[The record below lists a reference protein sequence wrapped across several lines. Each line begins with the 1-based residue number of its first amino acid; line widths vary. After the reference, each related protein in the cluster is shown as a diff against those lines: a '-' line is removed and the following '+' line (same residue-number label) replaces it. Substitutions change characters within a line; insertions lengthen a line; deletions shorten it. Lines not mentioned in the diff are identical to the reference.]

1 MCALAIL
8 MRNVNRKST
17 LVVRHCWVGTCFHKN
32 FDRFKVS
39 VARRPMQWCVTVRL
53 RNVAVGPSTEKI
65 THDFDVSPR
74 CGTKQRSLTDGV
86 PPMYVGT
93 ALNQTDD
100 LLKVAAPCRSV
111 ESRFG
116 RTIISGKNSVTH
128 L

>member
-17 LVVRHCWVGTCFHKN
+17 LVVRHRWVGTRFDKN

-39 VARRPMQWCVTVRL
+39 VARCPMQWCVTVRL
-53 RNVAVGPSTEKI
+53 RYVAVGPGTEKI
-65 THDFDVSPR
+65 AHDFDVSPR
-74 CGTKQRSLTDGV
+74 CGTKQHGLTDRV
-86 PPMYVGT
+86 PPIYVGN

-100 LLKVAAPCRSV
+100 LLKVATPRRSV

-116 RTIISGKNSVTH
+116 RTIISGKNSVAH